1 VFEFFLFLAEF
12 LPPEIH
18 CERTDST
25 HSNDDTVEIEKQ
37 KGKDNIIDFSSDGN
51 EKMKKTGKNE
61 KIITNLN
68 NTNNQSADSDSQT
81 IDLYNSFYASEN
93 ALNSAY
99 NSPNTDPLFE
109 NNANTRTKNLEK
121 LNFLTKTETESENKK
136 EKKNIF
142 DGNNV
147 NKKPEITV
155 IKENICDKKLT
166 PENKIKSL
174 LSTSQFEEIRF

>member
-1 VFEFFLFLAEF
+1 
-12 LPPEIH
+12 
-18 CERTDST
+18 
-25 HSNDDTVEIEKQ
+25 
-37 KGKDNIIDFSSDGN
+37 
-51 EKMKKTGKNE
+51 MKKTGKNEKNE

-81 IDLYNSFYASEN
+81 IDLYNGFYASEN
-93 ALNSAY
+93 ASNSAY

-109 NNANTRTKNLEK
+109 NNTNIRTKNLEK

-142 DGNNV
+142 IGNNV

-155 IKENICDKKLT
+155 IKEDICDKKLM